1 MTNIK
6 IENLTKAFGDRKV
19 INNLNMEI
27 KKGESLVII
36 GGSGTGKSV
45 LIKNMIGIMHPTSGK
60 VYYDNLSFYDASKE
74 ERKEIMSKIGV
85 CFQGGA
91 LFDSMLIWEN
101 VAFVLTHHQKMPA
114 KKAKEIAIETLAL
127 VGLNSDVADLYPSE
141 LSGGMQKRASITRAI
156 ATNPEIIFFDEP
168 TSGLDPINTNL
179 ISDLIIKCSKEL
191 GSTTITITH
200 DMNGAKRVANK
211 VAMLYKGNIVWEG
224 NKENMESAD
233 NPYLQQFINGKT
245 TGPIEVEVRA

>member
-1 MTNIK
+1 
-6 IENLTKAFGDRKV
+6 
-19 INNLNMEI
+19 
-27 KKGESLVII
+27 
-36 GGSGTGKSV
+36 
-45 LIKNMIGIMHPTSGK
+45 
-60 VYYDNLSFYDASKE
+60 
-74 ERKEIMSKIGV
+74 
-85 CFQGGA
+85 
-91 LFDSMLIWEN
+91 
-101 VAFVLTHHQKMPA
+101 MPA
-114 KKAKEIAIETLAL
+114 KKAKEIAIEKLAL

-141 LSGGMQKRASITRAI
+141 LSGGMQKRASIARAI

>member
-1 MTNIK
+1 MTNIR
-6 IENLTKAFGDRKV
+6 IENLTKSFGKKV
-19 INNLNMEI
+19 VLDDLNLEIN
-27 KKGESLVII
+27 KGDSLVII

-45 LIKNMIGIMHPTSGK
+45 LIKNMIGIIEPTYGK
-60 VYYDNLSFYDASKE
+60 VYYDNVDFFNASKTE
-74 ERKEIMSKIGV
+74 KQAIMNKIGV

-101 VAFVLTHHQKMPA
+101 VAFVLTHHQKIPA
-114 KKAKEIAIETLAL
+114 KQAKSIAIEKLAM
-127 VGLNSDVADLYPSE
+127 VGLSSDVADLYPSE
-141 LSGGMQKRASITRAI
+141 LSGGMQKRASIARAI

-200 DMNGAKRVANK
+200 DMNGARRVANNM
-211 VAMLYKGNIVWEG
+211 AMLHKGKIVWAGTKAEMDDS
-224 NKENMESAD
+224 N
-233 NPYLQQFINGKT
+233 NPYLMQFINGMTK
-245 TGPIEVEVRA
+245 GPIETEVSV